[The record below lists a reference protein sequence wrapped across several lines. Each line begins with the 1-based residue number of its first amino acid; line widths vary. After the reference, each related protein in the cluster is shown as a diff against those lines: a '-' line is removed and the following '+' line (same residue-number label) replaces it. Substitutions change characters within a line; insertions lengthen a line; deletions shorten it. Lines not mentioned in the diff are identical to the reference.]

1 MKPKDILD
9 SKDMGTDLRKLIG
22 YVWAEGNQIR
32 EFPSNEYNEIV
43 DYFIDKHGT
52 SINPDE
58 IV

>member
-1 MKPKDILD
+1 MKPEDILD
-9 SKDMGTDLRKLIG
+9 SKDLRKLIG